1 VSDTE
6 KASGAPRPAG
16 NAASTVYTARQVK
29 HVRDVLARFSGARRA
44 QRFYPMGHPAVREA
58 VASLTQVLE
67 HYFDEGVDVS
77 LTFFEN
83 EVMLGQRLLPEE
95 SVLFDQLIRDV
106 SEGAVNSVSFMRGLS
121 APELERALPILTA
134 DAPEI
139 EALGGLEKAV
149 QAAGTPNVAMAIVKV
164 FDRDQRAE
172 SLDDSAAAQASYTN
186 ALDLLRELDRLVKSN
201 RAASAERVRGVVRG
215 LVDNILTNQSALLG
229 LSGLKD
235 YDEYT
240 FFHSVNVAILSLA
253 LGSTLSSDR
262 RFLNSLGVGALMHD
276 IGKMAIDVE
285 ILNKPGALDSD
296 EWEQVRRHP
305 LVGAGVAASMPGL
318 DRASIV
324 VILEHHMRLDLEGYP
339 QRRPA
344 RRQHLSSRIVAVADA
359 YDAMT
364 SRRSY
369 SEARLQDEAMEVLAK
384 NSGGAFDPVLLRL
397 FVQILGVYPP
407 RSVVRLSTG
416 ETGIVVRPGQS
427 DVLRPFVR
435 VFADAAGA
443 IIEPHD
449 VDLTSGGGTGPRIEA
464 CIDPTGLNIE
474 VEDYL

>member
-1 VSDTE
+1 MSDGE
-6 KASGAPRPAG
+6 MRMAPRSAG
-16 NAASTVYTARQVK
+16 ITETTVYSARQV
-29 HVRDVLARFSGARRA
+29 RRIREVLARFSGARRS
-44 QRFYPMGHPAVREA
+44 QRFYPAGHPALHESA
-58 VASLTQVLE
+58 EGLMQVLSR
-67 HYFDEGVDVS
+67 YFDEGVDVA

-83 EVMLGQRLLPEE
+83 EVMLGQQMLPEE
-95 SVLFDQLIRDV
+95 SVLFDQLVRDI
-106 SEGAVNSVSFMRGLS
+106 SEGPFNSLTFTRGLS
-121 APELERALPILTA
+121 ASELERALHLLTA
-134 DAPEI
+134 DASEI
-139 EALGGLEKAV
+139 EAMGGLEKALKG
-149 QAAGTPNVAMAIVKV
+149 ASAPNVALALVKV
-164 FDRDQRAE
+164 FERDTVVEGA
-172 SLDDSAAAQASYTN
+172 DDSEAARSTYSD

-215 LVDNILTNQSALLG
+215 LVDNILTNRSALIG

-285 ILNKPGALDSD
+285 VLNKPGALTSD
-296 EWEQVRRHP
+296 EWDQVRRHP

-324 VILEHHMRLDLEGYP
+324 VILEHHMRSDLDGYP

-344 RRQHLSSRIVAVADA
+344 RKQHLSSRIVAVADA

-384 NSGGAFDPVLLRL
+384 NSGAAFDPVLVRL
-397 FVQILGVYPP
+397 FVQMLGVYPP

-416 ETGIVVRPGQS
+416 ETGIVVKPGQS
-427 DVLRPFVR
+427 DVLRPHVR
-435 VFADAAGA
+435 VFADASGA
-443 IIEPHD
+443 IVEPYD
-449 VDLTSGGGTGPRIEA
+449 VDLTSTTGTSPTIEA
-464 CIDPTGLNIE
+464 CIDPTGLNVE